1 MKFSLL
7 VLNAPGAA
15 QSGASA
21 LAFAQ
26 AVVEAGHELYRVFFY
41 HEGVQHGDSLA
52 VPAQDEL
59 DRQAAWA
66 ALAADHNVDLVLCIA
81 SAIRRGVLDQSEAAR
96 HGQSAASAHPGF
108 ELSGLGQ
115 LVDAH
120 LHCDRLVTFGG

>member
-7 VLNAPGAA
+7 VLNSPGAA
-15 QSGASA
+15 QSGDSA
-21 LAFAQ
+21 LAFAR

-41 HEGVQHGDSLA
+41 HEGVQHGDRLA
-52 VPAQDEL
+52 VPAQADI

-66 ALAADHNVDLVLCIA
+66 ALAADHKVDLVLCIA
-81 SAIRRGVLDQSEAAR
+81 SAIRRGVLDENEAGR
-96 HGQSAASAHPGF
+96 HEQTAASAHPAF

-120 LHCDRLVTFGG
+120 LHSDRLVTFGG